1 MKSIRIAH
9 ISDLHLS
16 KISLN
21 PKHLFTKRWVGILN
35 LIFSRRK
42 IFCFDQVFKLLDLFK
57 KENINLV
64 IITGDLSSTSL
75 KDEYLF
81 AKSFIDKLKENNI
94 KVLVIPGN
102 HDIYTK
108 RTDKKK
114 IFYKTFE
121 NDREEQDYPFK
132 NYSLKNDNIEVHP
145 IIDNWY
151 AVLLDTAIST
161 SIISSRGYFSKNLEK
176 KLKTTLK
183 KFSPSD
189 KIILVNHFPFF
200 EHESPRK
207 KLIRSHA
214 LRKIIQ
220 NNTNIKFYLHGHTH
234 SHIVADLRENHLSIV
249 LDSGCISHKE
259 KGRWNLLNL
268 NQDSCDVDVFQCDNA
283 DWKKIKE
290 FHFKGL

>member
-21 PKHLFTKRWVGILN
+21 PIHLFTKRWVGILN

-57 KENINLV
+57 KENINMV

-75 KDEYLF
+75 KDEYLL

-121 NDREEQDYPFK
+121 NDKEEQDYPFK

-183 KFSPSD
+183 KFSPTD

-220 NNTNIKFYLHGHTH
+220 NNNNIKFYLHGHTH

-268 NQDSCDVDVFQCDNA
+268 NQDSCDIDVFQCDNA

>member
-1 MKSIRIAH
+1 MNSIRIAH

-16 KISLN
+16 KISFN
-21 PKHLFTKRWVGILN
+21 PIHLFSKRWVGMLN

-42 IFCFDQVFKLLDLFK
+42 IFCFDQVFKLIDIFK
-57 KENINLV
+57 KENINMV

-94 KVLVIPGN
+94 RVLVIPGN

-108 RTDKKK
+108 KTDKKK

-121 NDREEQDYPFK
+121 NDKEENVYPFK
-132 NYSLKNDNIEVHP
+132 DYSLKNDNIEVHP

-176 KLKTTLK
+176 KLKNTLK

-207 KLIRSHA
+207 KLVRSHA

-220 NNTNIKFYLHGHTH
+220 NNDNIKFYLHGHTH

-268 NQDSCDVDVFQCDNA
+268 QQESCDIDVFQCDNTN
-283 DWKKIKE
+283 WKKIKE